1 MKLKIPD
8 IPVDYPKTVLLFTLL
23 AIILATL
30 GMKNLYFRGDY
41 QIFFD
46 DTNPQLQAFQEIE
59 ATFNKTDTISIVIAP
74 ENGSVFTPEYLTLI
88 RDITEAAWQTPYSS
102 RVDSIANYQHTAAQ
116 GDDLLVEDLL
126 FDAHPLTLE
135 RIAYV
140 QSVATQA
147 PRLKNLLV
155 SERGHV
161 AVVNITLQ
169 LPAGDQT
176 ALVAEIH
183 QHVKNLTESYHTAH
197 PEVVFHLGGIIALN
211 YAFAEA
217 AMADGNTL
225 VPLMFVAVLVILG
238 VMLRSVNGVIATL
251 TVIIATVLATLGL
264 LGWAGKFLNNG
275 TVNVP
280 TLIMTLAVADCV
292 HVITLVLQSMR
303 RGMTKAEAITHSLR
317 TNFVALL
324 ITSLTTAVGFLMMN
338 ASDSPVLRDMGNLSA
353 VGVVIAFLLAISLLP
368 AMLALLP
375 LRVKVQPEA
384 AEQTGFTRFGWLAD
398 WVIARYRMILSVT
411 VVLVSACAVLL
422 TQNSVNDDSVE
433 YFDQSYAFRQAADF
447 MEDNIS
453 GLTNISI
460 VVKSGKSQGIN
471 DPAFMQMLGAFSDW
485 LRAQP
490 ETDHVTTLSD
500 TFLRLNKN
508 MHGDDPAYYRLPDD
522 QSLAAQYLLLY
533 EMSLPYG
540 LDLNN
545 EINIDKSSVKLLL
558 TTENLGSKEMVAL
571 EQRIYQWFDDYRVE
585 HNVPHYSVLA
595 SSPNLMFSHIGEVNM
610 TSMLQTLPVTLVF
623 ISLLLIGALRS
634 WHLGAISLIPNLVPA
649 VIGFGLWAV
658 ISGEINLGL
667 SVVVT
672 LTLGIVVDDCVHFL
686 TKYQHARRQ
695 GKDVEAGIRYAFSTV
710 GKALWVTT
718 VVLVCG
724 FGVLALSSFR
734 LNADLGLLSALVISI
749 ALVVDFIVLP
759 AVLLMFD
766 RQQYASDGPDLS
778 RVANTGVSS
787 RSLNTASATS
797 TTLKQ
802 G

>member
-8 IPVDYPKTVLLFTLL
+8 IPVDYPKTVLLLTLL

-46 DTNPQLQAFQEIE
+46 ADNPQLQAFQEIE
-59 ATFNKTDTISIVIAP
+59 ATFNKTDTISIVVAP
-74 ENGSVFTPEYLTLI
+74 ESGTVFTPAYLAMI

-102 RVDSIANYQHTAAQ
+102 RVDSIANYQHTSAD

-126 FDAHPLTLE
+126 FDGRALTPL
-135 RIAYV
+135 RIAQV
-140 QSVATQA
+140 KAIATNE

-155 SERGHV
+155 SEKGDV
-161 AVVNITLQ
+161 AVINVTLQ

-176 ALVAEIH
+176 VLVAEIH
-183 QHVKNLTESYHTAH
+183 QFVKDMTANYQQAH
-197 PEVVFHLGGIIALN
+197 PDVIFHLGGIIALN

-217 AMADGNTL
+217 AMADGSTL
-225 VPLMFVAVLVILG
+225 VPLMFLVVLVLLG
-238 VMLRSVNGVIATL
+238 VMLRSVNGVLATL
-251 TVIIATVLATLGL
+251 MVIIATVAATLGL

-303 RGMTKAEAITHSLR
+303 RGMSKTDAIKHSLR
-317 TNFVALL
+317 TNGMALL

-353 VGVVIAFLLAISLLP
+353 VGVVIAFVLAITLLP

-375 LRVKVQPEA
+375 LRVKSQPDA
-384 AEQTGFTRFGWLAD
+384 VDQSHFSSFGWLAD
-398 WVIARYRMILSVT
+398 WVIVRYRGILMCA
-411 VVLVSACAVLL
+411 VVLVSVSTVLL
-422 TQNSVNDDSVE
+422 THNSVNDDSIE
-433 YFDQSYAFRQAADF
+433 YFDSSYAFRQAADF

-453 GLTNISI
+453 GMTNISI
-460 VVKSGKSQGIN
+460 AVKSGVSQGIN
-471 DPAFMQMLGAFSDW
+471 DPEFIRTLGAFTTW

-490 ETDHVTTLSD
+490 ETDHVTTLAD
-500 TFLRLNKN
+500 TYARLNMN
-508 MHGDDPAYYRLPDD
+508 MHGDDPHFYRLPAD
-522 QSLAAQYLLLY
+522 QALAAQYLLLY

-558 TTENLGSKEMVAL
+558 TTENLGSKDMVAL
-571 EQRIYQWFDDYRVE
+571 EQRIYQWFGDHAPQYT
-585 HNVPHYSVLA
+585 VLA

-649 VIGFGLWAV
+649 VLGFGAWAM

-695 GKDVEAGIRYAFSTV
+695 GKDVEAGIRYAFRTV

-718 VVLVCG
+718 AVLVSG
-724 FGVLALSSFR
+724 FLVLAMSSFR

-766 RQQYASDGPDLS
+766 RKHYATQNEALDEIESDD
-778 RVANTGVSS
+778 RETVAAAAASS
-787 RSLNTASATS
+787 VTI
-797 TTLKQ
+797 KQ